1 MLLNYNYTNTLEQY
15 VTNHSKAVNKYI
27 HRKQE
32 KLESVIFGNGGE
44 LDISLKKLQGMN
56 NNEALC
62 HVKSICYMESDNY
75 RRILEFIEDEAFQI
89 CIMGHFCGNS
99 DRKLNTLFEHR
110 KSVSVKPY
118 YYTI

>member
-44 LDISLKKLQGMN
+44 LDISLKKLSG
-56 NNEALC
+56 
-62 HVKSICYMESDNY
+62 
-75 RRILEFIEDEAFQI
+75 DE
-89 CIMGHFCGNS
+89 
-99 DRKLNTLFEHR
+99 
-110 KSVSVKPY
+110 
-118 YYTI
+118 